1 MIVHLTKGLRPEISR
16 ASRIIAGAR
25 ILSTGQNK
33 VRNSWKKFFEHAI
46 SIIRSQHGLEIP
58 HASDSVVDVIVVDRH

>member
-33 VRNSWKKFFEHAI
+33 VRNSWKKFFEHE
-46 SIIRSQHGLEIP
+46 IRGLE
-58 HASDSVVDVIVVDRH
+58 